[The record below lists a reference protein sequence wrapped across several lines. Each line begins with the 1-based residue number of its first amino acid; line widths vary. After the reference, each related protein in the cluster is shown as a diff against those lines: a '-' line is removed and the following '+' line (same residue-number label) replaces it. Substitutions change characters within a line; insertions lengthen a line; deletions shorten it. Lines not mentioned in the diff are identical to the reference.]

1 MLMGLAQGKLV
12 VCLEVRN
19 CDSCYAHSLLPL
31 TSFKGGYNLT
41 SISKSALAVTRT
53 LIGEEPDR
61 LPPARP
67 TDVGIDTVQMVA
79 RYQSDHWPCLSPKDV
94 HEGICC
100 SNSPQTLFIDNN
112 SREIRQSWC

>member
-12 VCLEVRN
+12 VCLEVCN
-19 CDSCYAHSLLPL
+19 SEIASLTLTLPL
-31 TSFKGGYNLT
+31 TFFKGGYNLT

-67 TDVGIDTVQMVA
+67 TDVGFETVQMVA
-79 RYQSDHWPCLSPKDV
+79 MYQSVHWPCLSPKDV
-94 HEGICC
+94 QEGTY
-100 SNSPQTLFIDNN
+100 SPRSISTSFVDNN
-112 SREIRQSWC
+112 SRKIR

>member
-1 MLMGLAQGKLV
+1 MTHMLMGLAQGKLV

-19 CDSCYAHSLLPL
+19 CDSCYAHSQLPL
-31 TSFKGGYNLT
+31 TSFQGGYNLT

-61 LPPARP
+61 LPPALP
-67 TDVGIDTVQMVA
+67 TDNGVETVQMVA
-79 RYQSDHWPCLSPKDV
+79 RYQSVHWPCLSPKDV

-100 SNSPQTLFIDNN
+100 PNSLQTLDIDNN
-112 SREIRQSWC
+112 SREI

>member
-1 MLMGLAQGKLV
+1 MIATV
-12 VCLEVRN
+12 
-19 CDSCYAHSLLPL
+19 SLTLLLLL
-31 TSFKGGYNLT
+31 TSLKGGYNLT

-61 LPPARP
+61 LPPAQP

-79 RYQSDHWPCLSPKDV
+79 MHQSEYWPCLSPKDV

-100 SNSPQTLFIDNN
+100 PNCLQLSSIDNN